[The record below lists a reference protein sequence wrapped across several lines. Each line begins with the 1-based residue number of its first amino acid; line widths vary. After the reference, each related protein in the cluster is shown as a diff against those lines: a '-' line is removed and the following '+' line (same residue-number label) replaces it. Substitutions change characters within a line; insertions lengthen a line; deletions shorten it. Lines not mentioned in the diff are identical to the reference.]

1 MKFNKTDA
9 DLRDMSYE
17 DEKYS
22 LLRSVEISVEIS
34 ESNLTLDE
42 VIEIVQT
49 KYPGFYFDRTEAR
62 YDSCVMAVFEYQP

>member
-42 VIEIVQT
+42 VIDIVQS
-49 KYPGFYFDRTEAR
+49 KYPGFYFDRTEPR